1 MNKYIL
7 TIAIILIGICKM
19 HGQNSL
25 ETNLIGNWKVKSVE
39 ILNISEDHGDP
50 KKLEMLKKL
59 LLKSKFEFKVDRHI
73 NFKIEMKD
81 MEVKNELWRFNSFKD
96 VIIVTEEKNKNSILM
111 EIKVIVEKD
120 KTSFILLESPFKLE
134 VIKE

>member
-1 MNKYIL
+1 MTRYIL

-19 HGQNSL
+19 NGQNLL

-39 ILNISEDHGDP
+39 ILNISEDLGDL
-50 KKLEMLKKL
+50 KKLEVLKKL
-59 LLKSKFEFKVDRHI
+59 LLKSEFEFKADKHF

-96 VIIVTEEKNKNSILM
+96 AIIVTEEKNKNSLLM
-111 EIKVIVEKD
+111 EIKVIVEKN
-120 KTSFILLESPFKLE
+120 KISFILLESPFKLE